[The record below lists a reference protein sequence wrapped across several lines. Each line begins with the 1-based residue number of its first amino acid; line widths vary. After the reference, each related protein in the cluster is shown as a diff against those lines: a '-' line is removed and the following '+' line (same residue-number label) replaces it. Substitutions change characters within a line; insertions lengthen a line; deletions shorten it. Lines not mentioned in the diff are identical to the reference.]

1 MTAAA
6 IAAHHRSAP
15 ALAAPTLAAEGGG
28 SSAVPTRAEIPEK
41 DKWNLADLY
50 KTDAAWDADYT
61 KAEGMV
67 KQSKEMKGRA
77 AKGPADLLA
86 VLKHRD
92 QTSVLV
98 DRLFNFAHLNQDE
111 DLANKPNQARFSRA
125 TDLANKYSEAW
136 SWFQPEVLTIPPETL
151 SSWMAKDKDLAVYK
165 HALDDIQRMRA
176 HTLSPR
182 EEELLAM
189 SGDMSD
195 AMSRTFSLFTNADMQ
210 FPLIK
215 DESGNEVQLSPA
227 RFMAFLTSPDPRVRR
242 DAFIGLHKTY
252 KSYENTVGSLLAYQV
267 KRDVFYARAR
277 NYKSALEA
285 ALYPDNIPVEVYNN
299 LIKAVNNAFPLM
311 HRYVALRKK
320 VLKLKELHPYDLYV
334 PIVAESSK
342 KVPYDDGVK
351 TILTALNVLG
361 DDYITAM
368 SNGFNSRWIDVYETK
383 GKRSGAYCS
392 GTYTCHPYLLLNY
405 ADTSHDRST
414 VAHEMG
420 HAMHTWFTTHNQPI
434 IYGDYSLFCAEV
446 ASTANEVILN
456 AYLFDRATT
465 KQEKLELI
473 NELLENI
480 RTTVFRQTL
489 FAEFERDIHQM
500 AEAGQPL
507 TPDAMQKVYHDLVQ
521 KYYGPDLVIDS
532 ETDSEC
538 FRIPHFYRNFYV
550 YKYAT
555 SYAAATD
562 IGRRIIAKQPGAV
575 DGLMKFLKAGSSV
588 YPIDCLK
595 LAGVD
600 MTTPA
605 PVESC
610 MKLFGEKLSEM
621 EKLMAE

>member
-1 MTAAA
+1 MTLLS
-6 IAAHHRSAP
+6 IAGSRVP
-15 ALAAPTLAAEGGG
+15 LLAAEGGG
-28 SSAVPTRAEIPEK
+28 GKAVPTRADIPEK

-50 KTDAAWDADYT
+50 KSDADWDADYT
-61 KAEGMV
+61 KAQGLI
-67 KQSKEMKGRA
+67 KQAKDMKDRGG
-77 AKGPADLLA
+77 KSGGDLLA
-86 VLKHRD
+86 ALKLRD
-92 QTSVLV
+92 QTAIVVERLSV
-98 DRLFNFAHLNQDE
+98 FASLNQDE
-111 DLANKPNQARFSRA
+111 DLDNKAAQARYARA
-125 TDLANKYSEAW
+125 TDLANKFSEAW
-136 SWFQPEVLTIPPETL
+136 SWFQPEILSIAPETL
-151 SSWMAKDKDLAVYK
+151 TSWLDKSSDLAVYR
-165 HALDDIQRMRA
+165 HYLDDVQRLRA
-176 HTLSPR
+176 HTLTPH
-182 EEELLAM
+182 EEEILAM

-195 AMSRTFSLFTNADMQ
+195 SMSRTYALFTNADMK
-210 FPLIK
+210 FPMIK
-215 DESGNEVQLSPA
+215 DEHGGDVQLSPA
-227 RFMAFLTSPDPRVRR
+227 RFMAFLNSPDPRVRR
-242 DAFIGLHKTY
+242 DAFIGIHKTY
-252 KSYENTVGSLLAYQV
+252 ENYENTVGSLLAFQV
-267 KRDVFYARAR
+267 KRDIFYARAR

-285 ALYPDNIPVEVYNN
+285 ALYPDNIPVSVYDN
-299 LIKAVNNAFPLM
+299 LIRAVNDALPLM
-311 HRYVALRKK
+311 HRYIALRKK
-320 VLKLKELHPYDLYV
+320 VLKIKELHPYDLYV
-334 PIVAESSK
+334 PIVAESGK
-342 KVPYDDGVK
+342 KIPYDDAVK

-361 DDYITAM
+361 TDYITAM

-392 GTYTCHPYLLLNY
+392 GSYTCHPYLLLNY
-405 ADTSHDRST
+405 ANTLHDRST

-420 HAMHTWFTTHNQPI
+420 HGMHTWFTVHTQPI

-456 AYLFDRATT
+456 NYLFGKATT

-473 NELLENI
+473 NDLLENT

-489 FAEFERDIHQM
+489 FAEFERDIHAM
-500 AEAGQPL
+500 AEAGKPL

-521 KYYGPDLVIDS
+521 KYYGPELVIDS

-555 SYAAATD
+555 SYSAATD
-562 IGRRIIAKQPGAV
+562 IGRRIIAGEPGAV